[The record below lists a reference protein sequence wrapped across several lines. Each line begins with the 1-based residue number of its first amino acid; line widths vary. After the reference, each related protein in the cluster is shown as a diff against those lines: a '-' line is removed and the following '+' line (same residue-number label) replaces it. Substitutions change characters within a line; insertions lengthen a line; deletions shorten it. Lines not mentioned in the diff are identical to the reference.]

1 MNLKASFLSHLLGSH
16 PQLSSA
22 QLEPLISEN
31 LISPFQVELKAQ
43 QVDQIREQIAQ
54 YWKLRQWSAEELHE
68 KYAQMQLR
76 KPDNYAVCMSYDFHI
91 NSHGQPELIEINTNA
106 AFLALG
112 LELYRFFKIDN
123 HTGFNEILLTQMF
136 KDEIAR
142 TGRPLNSESRIGIID
157 EKPEQQRL
165 YAEFLV
171 YQSFLE
177 RNGLRCDILDIA
189 ETDRIQSASLIYNRY
204 TDFYLQNEA
213 SKKIRELFNSAQV
226 DLSPH
231 PYEYFLLADKQRFL
245 DWNTQQEVSEPSSL
259 LPCYDLAHAEKEKIW
274 SERKNLFFK
283 PKNSYGSKQ
292 VYKGAAISRKMFDGI
307 FNENF
312 LAQQISVPSTIK
324 AEFEGQSLELKYDL
338 RCYAYRDQLQLIIA
352 RLYQGQTTNL
362 KTPGGGF
369 ACVRVSG

>member
-54 YWKLRQWSAEELHE
+54 YWRLRQWSAEKLHE

-91 NSHGQPELIEINTNA
+91 NSDGKPELIEINTNA

-245 DWNTQQEVSEPSSL
+245 DWNTQQEVSQPSSL

-324 AEFEGQSLELKYDL
+324 AEFEGQNLELKYDL

-369 ACVRVSG
+369 SCVRVSG